1 MGGIRNV
8 IKGFLGCAIVGAAF
22 MGGFTADTLKE
33 FVSNPAAARYRLETV
48 PPAKLADLLRPA
60 IAQAQSDDLPPVET
74 YEAVLRTLRAHYYS
88 GDAAGDRDKL
98 GVTRLTHA
106 AVHGML
112 KAVGDP
118 YTVYYTPKE
127 YREMLEDQ
135 SGNFV
140 GIGARLDTDNN
151 HRVIITE
158 PIEGSPAEAA
168 GIQSGDVI
176 IAVEGKSVLHLRVD
190 DVIERIRGE
199 EGTYV
204 RLTVQRKNRPISFTL
219 KRTLIQSPVV
229 EWNMADEASKIGYIK
244 LWQFNEEADRQFDAA
259 VSRLEKRGMR
269 ALVFDL
275 RDNPG
280 GLFNVAQDISSRFLR
295 SGAVVWV
302 KERSGPMLPSYVDT
316 SKHRGKL
323 STGAYPVVVLVNG
336 SSASASEIV
345 AGAIQDAK
353 AGVLVGTRTYGKG
366 LVQTIYPL
374 ADDSAVKITTQHYFT
389 RNKHDINVKHDA
401 DGKSVGGT
409 GGIVPDIVVP
419 FTDAQMAAQ
428 QEQERRE
435 PRNKAASQKLDPQL
449 QKALQV
455 ARTRLVQRPGAFQNA
470 RK

>member
-1 MGGIRNV
+1 MGRIREI
-8 IKGFLGCAIVGAAF
+8 IKGFFGCAVVGAAF
-22 MGGFTADTLKE
+22 MGGFTSDTLRE
-33 FVSNPAAARYRLETV
+33 FVSNPNAARYRLETV

-60 IAQAQSDDLPPVET
+60 VAQAQTDDLPPVET

-88 GDAAGDRDKL
+88 GDNADREKL

-112 KAVGDP
+112 KSVGDP
-118 YTVYYTPKE
+118 YTVFYTPKE

-140 GIGARLDTDNN
+140 GIGARLDTDSN
-151 HRVIITE
+151 HRVIIVE
-158 PIEGSPAEAA
+158 PIEGSPAAEA

-190 DVIERIRGE
+190 DVIDRIRGD

-219 KRTLIQSPVV
+219 KRSVIQSPVV

-244 LWQFNEEADRQFDAA
+244 LWQFNEEADHQFDAA

-269 ALVFDL
+269 ALIFDL

-280 GLFNVAQDISSRFLR
+280 GLFNVAQDISSRFLK

-302 KERSGPMLPSYVDT
+302 KERSGPMLPTYVDT

-336 SSASASEIV
+336 NSASASEIV
-345 AGAIQDAK
+345 AGAIQDGK

-374 ADDSAVKITTQHYFT
+374 ADDSAVKITTQRYFT
-389 RNKHDINVKHDA
+389 RNKHDINVRHDE
-401 DGKSVGGT
+401 DGKAVGGT
-409 GGIVPDIVVP
+409 GGIAPDFVVE

-428 QEQERRE
+428 QEQERRD
-435 PRNKAASQKLDPQL
+435 PRDKVASQKLDPQL
-449 QKALQV
+449 QKGLQV
-455 ARTRLVQRPGAFQNA
+455 VRTKLAQRPNAFQNA